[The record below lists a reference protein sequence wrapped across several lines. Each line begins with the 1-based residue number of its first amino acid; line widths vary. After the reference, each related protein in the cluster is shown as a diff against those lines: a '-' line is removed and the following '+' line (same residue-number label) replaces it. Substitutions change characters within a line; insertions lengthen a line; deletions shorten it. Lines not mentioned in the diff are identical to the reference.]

1 MTDSSTQDPAVLA
14 GRGVSSR
21 YNDAA
26 FRGHVPA
33 PFPAD
38 RRPAPLV
45 FAHRGGRALG
55 PENTLTAFDAGLA
68 AGADALELD
77 VHVSRDGVPV
87 VHHDADLDRCT
98 NATGPIA
105 SYTAADLARVDA
117 AHHFAPEHGYP
128 WRGRGVTVPTLAA
141 VLDRYRVPLIIEI
154 KAYVPSA
161 ARAVAGVIRRAR
173 AAGRVCVGSFDDA
186 TLEALR
192 VEEPSIPT
200 GAASTEVQ
208 WALYRSWVA
217 LSPGAVRYREF
228 QVPEIAGW
236 LRVVSRRFVQ
246 CAHRA
251 NLAVHVWTVNEEPDM
266 RRLLDW
272 GVDGLITD
280 RPDVAV
286 RVRDAWVAGR
296 G

>member
-1 MTDSSTQDPAVLA
+1 VPA
-14 GRGVSSR
+14 SP
-21 YNDAA
+21 DAA
-26 FRGHVPA
+26 E
-33 PFPAD
+33 
-38 RRPAPLV
+38 RRQAPLV

-68 AGADALELD
+68 AGADGLELD
-77 VHVSRDGVPV
+77 VHLSRDGVPV
-87 VHHDADLDRCT
+87 VHHDAHLDRCT
-98 NATGPIA
+98 NAMGPVA

-117 AHHFAPEHGYP
+117 AHHFAPERGYP

-141 VLDRYRVPLIIEI
+141 VLERYRVPLIIEI

-161 ARAVAGVIRRAR
+161 ARAVADVIRRAH
-173 AAGRVCVGSFDDA
+173 AAGRVCVGSFDEA

-192 VEEPSIPT
+192 VEVPAIPT
-200 GAASTEVQ
+200 GAAQGEVR

-217 LSPGAVRYREF
+217 LSPGSVRYREF
-228 QVPEIAGW
+228 QVPETAGW
-236 LRVVSRRFVQ
+236 LRVVSRRFVH

-251 NLAVHVWTVNEEPDM
+251 NLPVHVWTVNEETDM
-266 RRLLDW
+266 LRLLDW

-286 RVRDAWVAGR
+286 RVRDAWVARRAG
-296 G
+296 